1 MRVSWAIIL
10 TMKRNYVKSKYKKSN
25 FILDRKKLKKVNDD
39 GHVKKKAFTGE
50 KL

>member
-25 FILDRKKLKKVNDD
+25 FILDRKKLKKVNDEQLC
-39 GHVKKKAFTGE
+39 E
-50 KL
+50 KESFHW